1 MCVAQGFPLLL
12 LGRALQGLGSGCS
25 WSACSVYITEIAP
38 PHVRGALVAIAD
50 ISINVG
56 ILLGFAVDRLVNV
69 SFEQAGVR
77 WRVAMALSAVMPALY
92 IVLYPRFPESPRW
105 LVMQG
110 REAEAR
116 RVLRW
121 FTRSSEADAA
131 EAVGAI
137 AATARGERRVTWR
150 ALLDARV
157 VPLRLLLLTCALGLG
172 QQLTGTEAILYYTPA
187 IINQC
192 RADGS
197 GGDGAA
203 GGAAGGEAGGA
214 ELGGCTPAESVFL
227 ISLGVGA
234 CKLAGEIVA
243 AALVE
248 TVGRRSTLVG
258 SNLLVSLLVFSIAL
272 KFLWHWP
279 TALGATSL
287 CLVMLFF
294 SLGPGPLT
302 FVVVNEIVPLHL
314 RAKLVALSVF
324 FNRLGSGTIA
334 LTFLSLKEAVGT
346 FASFSLYAA
355 LGLAVTLLYAAVPDM
370 RGRSLEDADAAGG
383 HGQGHGHGHGHG
395 GSEPVSECPDRSL
408 LSLPGTGLPAE
419 PSDAPV
425 DGTGGAHG
433 GAMPGVVASRC
444 GLA

>member
-1 MCVAQGFPLLL
+1 
-12 LGRALQGLGSGCS
+12 
-25 WSACSVYITEIAP
+25 
-38 PHVRGALVAIAD
+38 
-50 ISINVG
+50 
-56 ILLGFAVDRLVNV
+56 
-69 SFEQAGVR
+69 
-77 WRVAMALSAVMPALY
+77 
-92 IVLYPRFPESPRW
+92 
-105 LVMQG
+105 MQG

-131 EAVGAI
+131 QAVGAI

-157 VPLRLLLLTCALGLG
+157 VPLRLLMLTCALGLG

-243 AALVE
+243 AALVD

-346 FASFSLYAA
+346 FASFSLYAV

-383 HGQGHGHGHGHG
+383 QGQGHGHGDGHG